1 MKNWTTKEI
10 QYLKKNA
17 LLAETNVVL
26 NVEQLAKKLGRSAKS
41 VDVKIYKLRRDGQF
55 PPTDFSKS
63 FDPRGRR
70 FTENDDKRII
80 AMYKKGATYKEIGI
94 SLDRSEQSIGG
105 RIMRLKKIGKLKQPK
120 KQWNQNEVDIL
131 LENIKFDENGFCCN
145 HAELAR
151 LCNRTFE
158 QVNRK
163 LNSLRQ
169 KGVITVMPDRSKT
182 SVKSK
187 KAMDRFNDARFAH
200 IPKKKEDVPMTGPT
214 EKLPDVSIE
223 SKQVSLILTTVIV
236 SGQRTDQYF
245 TQEGELIATKKP
257 TSEATEISN
266 EKESI

>member
-17 LLAETNVVL
+17 LFAETNVVL
-26 NVEQLAKKLGRSAKS
+26 NVEQLAKKLRRSAKS

-55 PPTDFSKS
+55 PPTDFSKA
-63 FDPRGRR
+63 FDPKGRK
-70 FTENDDKRII
+70 FTDAEDKRII
-80 AMYKKGATYKEIGI
+80 SMYKKGESYKEIGA
-94 SLDRSEQSIGG
+94 SLDRTEQSIGG
-105 RIMRLKKIGKLKQPK
+105 RIMRLKKTGKLKQPK
-120 KQWNQNEVDIL
+120 KQWSQDQIDIL
-131 LENIKFDENGFCCN
+131 LANIKFDENGFCCN

-163 LNSLRQ
+163 LNSLRE

-187 KAMDRFNDARFAH
+187 KAMDHFNDARFAH
-200 IPKKKEDVPMTGPT
+200 IPKKKEDVQMAEPT
-214 EKLPDVSIE
+214 ENLSDISIE

-236 SGQRTDQYF
+236 NGQRTDQYF
-245 TQEGELIATKKP
+245 TQEGKLIATKKLTP
-257 TSEATEISN
+257 VAPEVS
-266 EKESI
+266 K

>member
-26 NVEQLAKKLGRSAKS
+26 NIDQLAKKLGRSAKS

-55 PPTDFSKS
+55 PPTDFSKA
-63 FDPRGRR
+63 FDPKGRN
-70 FTENDDKRII
+70 FTDQEDKRII

-120 KQWNQNEVDIL
+120 KQWSQDQVNIL
-131 LENIKFDENGFCCN
+131 LANIRFDENGFCCN
-145 HAELAR
+145 HVELAR

-163 LNSLRQ
+163 LNDLRK

-187 KAMDRFNDARFAH
+187 EAMNRFNEARFAH
-200 IPKKKEDVPMTGPT
+200 IPKKKEDVLMTGST
-214 EKLPDVSIE
+214 EKPADISIE

-245 TQEGELIATKKP
+245 TQDGELIATKKEP
-257 TSEATEISN
+257 TSGATEIDQKYN
-266 EKESI
+266 

>member
-26 NVEQLAKKLGRSAKS
+26 NIEQLAKKLGRSAKS

-63 FDPRGRR
+63 FDPKGRK
-70 FTENDDKRII
+70 FTDTEDKRII
-80 AMYKKGATYKEIGI
+80 AMYKKGEIYRDIGD
-94 SLDRSEQSIGG
+94 SLGRSEQSIAG
-105 RIMRLKKIGKLKQPK
+105 RIMRLKKIGKIKQPK

-163 LNSLRQ
+163 LNSLRR

-187 KAMDRFNDARFAH
+187 KAMNRFNDARFAH
-200 IPKKKEDVPMTGPT
+200 IPKKKEGSAMNELIQPSFTV
-214 EKLPDVSIE
+214 E
-223 SKQVSLILTTVIV
+223 SREVTLILTTTIIN
-236 SGQRTDQYF
+236 GQQSEQYF
-245 TQEGELIATKKP
+245 SKDGQLIAQKKP
-257 TSEATEISN
+257 TSVAPEVS
-266 EKESI
+266 K